1 LAVAETKSAPVA
13 RRQPAAEFPH
23 ANCSKPTFALNSPLF
38 PANIRL
44 RFGARIRG
52 QGRRI
57 MRRTHHCNE
66 LRPAHIGQSVTLS
79 GWVHSR
85 RDLGGLLFIDI
96 RDREGRTQS
105 VFDPSDLP
113 KALFDQAASLHS
125 ESVISVT
132 GKVRQRPAGT
142 NNAKI
147 PTGEVEVMVSGL
159 EVLNHA
165 DILPFPVDDPEVA
178 NKVNEELRLKYRYL
192 DLRRPEMTRNLRLR
206 SKVAIATRSF
216 MDEQGFLEVETPT
229 LFKSTP
235 EGAREFLV
243 PFRREP
249 GLFYALPQSPQQ
261 FKQILMVAGVER
273 YFQLARC
280 YRDEDQRADRQLE
293 FTQVDVEMSFID
305 REDIYALIEG
315 LLKRVWKTALGMDIP
330 TPFKR
335 VSFQEALNRWGI
347 DKPDTRFGMELVDL
361 TDDFRASSFKVFSGA
376 VANGGV
382 VKALNAKGL
391 AGATQGQIET
401 MTEYAKSFGA
411 KGLAFIKVEKGAD
424 GATVEWKSP
433 IVKFFSDAEKQALT
447 AKLEIQEGDLILFAA
462 DQWLNACEILGKI
475 RLYCADVLKGQ
486 GKLNIPADRFD
497 FLWVVDFPL
506 LTFDKEFNRW
516 YSSHHPFTAPVAE
529 DIPLLKTDPK
539 KVRGQHYD
547 VVVNGVELGGGSIRI
562 HQPDVQKTVFEEI
575 LAIPPDET
583 QLRFGYMLEAF
594 RYGAPPHGGIALG
607 FDRLCA
613 ILCGTPSIRD
623 VIAFP
628 KTAKGTDLM
637 TDSPAGVSARQL
649 RDLHLEVKAAVKKE

>member
-1 LAVAETKSAPVA
+1 MK
-13 RRQPAAEFPH
+13 
-23 ANCSKPTFALNSPLF
+23 
-38 PANIRL
+38 
-44 RFGARIRG
+44 
-52 QGRRI
+52 
-57 MRRTHHCNE
+57 RTHDCNE
-66 LRPAHIGQSVTLS
+66 LRPAHIGQMVTLT

-85 RDLGGLLFIDI
+85 RDLGGLIFIDV
-96 RDREGRTQS
+96 RDREGRTQT

-113 KALFDQAASLHS
+113 KELFDRAAALRS
-125 ESVISVT
+125 ECVIRVT
-132 GKVRQRPAGT
+132 GKVRQRPEGT
-142 NNAKI
+142 NNPKI
-147 PTGEVEVMVSGL
+147 PTGEVEVMVKEL
-159 EVLNHA
+159 EVLNVA
-165 DILPFPVDDPEVA
+165 DVLPFPVDDPEVA
-178 NKVNEELRLKYRYL
+178 SKVNEELRLKYRYL
-192 DLRRPEMTRNLRLR
+192 DLRRPEMARNLRLR
-206 SKVAIATRSF
+206 SKVAIATRQY
-216 MDEQGFLEVETPT
+216 MDEQGFLEIETPT

-243 PFRREP
+243 PSRVNP
-249 GLFYALPQSPQQ
+249 GEFYALPQSPQQ
-261 FKQILMVAGVER
+261 FKQILMVGGVEK

-280 YRDEDQRADRQLE
+280 YRDEDLRADRQPE
-293 FTQVDVEMSFID
+293 FTQVDIEMSFIE

-315 LLKRVWKTALGMDIP
+315 LLKRVWKIALNLDVP

-335 VSFQEALNRWGI
+335 ISFEEALNRWGI
-347 DKPDTRFGMELVDL
+347 DKPDMRFGMELVDF
-361 TDDFRASSFKVFSGA
+361 TEEFRASKFKVFSGA
-376 VANGGV
+376 VAAGGV
-382 VKALNAKGL
+382 VKALNAKGM

-401 MTEYAKSFGA
+401 MTDYAKSFGA

-433 IVKFFSDAEKQALT
+433 IVKFFNDAEKAAL
-447 AKLEIQEGDLILFAA
+447 AQKLKIEEGDLILFAA

-486 GKLNIPADRFD
+486 GKLTIPADRFD

-506 LTFDKEFNRW
+506 LSFDKEQNRW

-529 DIPLLKTDPK
+529 DIALLKTDPK

-562 HQPDVQKTVFEEI
+562 HQPDVQKTVFEEV
-575 LAIPPDET
+575 LQIPPEET

-613 ILCGTPSIRD
+613 ILCGTTSIRD

-637 TDSPAGVSARQL
+637 TDSPAAVSPRQL
-649 RDLHLEVKAAVKKE
+649 RDLHIEVKVAKKE

>member
-1 LAVAETKSAPVA
+1 MK
-13 RRQPAAEFPH
+13 
-23 ANCSKPTFALNSPLF
+23 
-38 PANIRL
+38 
-44 RFGARIRG
+44 
-52 QGRRI
+52 
-57 MRRTHHCNE
+57 RTHHCNE
-66 LRPAHIGQSVTLS
+66 LRPAHIGQIVTLS

-85 RDLGGLLFIDI
+85 RDLGGLIFIDV
-96 RDREGRTQS
+96 RDREGRTQT

-113 KALFDQAASLHS
+113 KELFERAAALRS
-125 ESVISVT
+125 ECVVSVT
-132 GKVRQRPAGT
+132 GKIRQRPEGT
-142 NNAKI
+142 NNPKI
-147 PTGEVEVMVSGL
+147 PTGEVEVMVKEL
-159 EVLNHA
+159 EVLNVA
-165 DILPFPVDDPEVA
+165 EVLPFPVDDPEIA
-178 NKVNEELRLKYRYL
+178 GKVNEELRLKYRYL
-192 DLRRPEMTRNLRLR
+192 DLRRPEMARNLRLR
-206 SKVAIATRSF
+206 SKVATATRLF

-243 PFRREP
+243 PSRVNP
-249 GLFYALPQSPQQ
+249 GQFYALPQSPQQ
-261 FKQILMVAGVER
+261 FKQILMVAGVEK

-280 YRDEDQRADRQLE
+280 YRDEDLRADRQPE
-293 FTQVDVEMSFID
+293 FTQIDIEMSFIE

-315 LLKRVWKTALGMDIP
+315 LLKRVWKTALNMDVP

-335 VSFQEALNRWGI
+335 ISFQEALNRWGI
-347 DKPDTRFGMELVDL
+347 DKPDTRFGMELA
-361 TDDFRASSFKVFSGA
+361 DFTEEFRPSKFKVFSGA

-382 VKALNAKGL
+382 VKALNAKGM

-411 KGLAFIKVEKGAD
+411 KGLAYIKVEG
-424 GATVEWKSP
+424 GEWKSP
-433 IVKFFSDAEKQALT
+433 IVKFFSDAEKAAL
-447 AKLEIQEGDLILFAA
+447 ASKLKIEEGDLILFAA

-486 GKLNIPADRFD
+486 GKLTIDANRFD

-506 LTFDKEFNRW
+506 LSFDKEQNRW
-516 YSSHHPFTAPVAE
+516 YSSHHPFTAPVAG
-529 DIPLLKTDPK
+529 DIALLKTDPK

-562 HQPDVQKTVFEEI
+562 HQPDVQKMVFEEV
-575 LAIPPDET
+575 LQIPPEET
-583 QLRFGYMLEAF
+583 KLRFGYMLEAF

-637 TDSPAGVSARQL
+637 TDSPAAVSPRQL
-649 RDLHLEVKAAVKKE
+649 RDLHIEVKTAKMV